1 MIRPPAT
8 IKPFTTQTKI
18 ADYLALCKLKVVAV
32 MLITSLVGML
42 LASDSFP
49 SLWTVAIGLTGIALV
64 TSAGAAINHVMDEK
78 IDSAMQRTKKRPL
91 PQGKVTAT
99 QAMLFALIIG
109 ATGIYLLGAYI
120 NAITAWLTMF
130 SLIGYAFIY
139 TVWLKRATPQNIVV
153 GGLAGAAPPLLGWTA
168 VSGEITS
175 DSLLLVLIIF
185 AWTPPHFWAL
195 ALFMRSDYDDAGVP
209 MLTVTHGRPAPRQQI
224 LSYSI
229 ILVATSIGAGLTS
242 LGGPVY
248 LAMAVLMN
256 AIVLKDAWAI
266 LRRDEEKAELDNYA
280 VEKRFFKFSLLYL
293 FLHFVAIL
301 AEAILHNLGFGAW

>member
-78 IDSAMQRTKKRPL
+78 IDSAMQRTKMRPL
-91 PQGKVTAT
+91 PQGKVSAT

-195 ALFMRSDYDDAGVP
+195 CLARKKDYAKADIP
-209 MLTVTHGRPAPRQQI
+209 MLPITHGDRYTKLHI
-224 LSYSI
+224 VLYSVL
-229 ILVATSIGAGLTS
+229 LVLTTVLPFLTQMS
-242 LGGPVY
+242 GVVY
-248 LAMAVLMN
+248 LALVTLLNIRFLQWAVRVYCDVQNSQMAM
-256 AIVLKDAWAI
+256 
-266 LRRDEEKAELDNYA
+266 
-280 VEKRFFKFSLLYL
+280 FKYSIKYVMLL
-293 FLHFVAIL
+293 FLALLIDHYASLFI
-301 AEAILHNLGFGAW
+301 G

>member
-18 ADYLALCKLKVVAV
+18 ADYLALCKLIVVAV

-78 IDSAMQRTKKRPL
+78 IDSAMQRTKMRPL
-91 PQGKVTAT
+91 PQGKVSAT

-195 ALFMRSDYDDAGVP
+195 CLARKKDYAKADIP
-209 MLTVTHGRPAPRQQI
+209 MLPITHGDRYTKLHI
-224 LSYSI
+224 VLYSVL
-229 ILVATSIGAGLTS
+229 LVLTTVLPFLTQMS
-242 LGGPVY
+242 GVVY
-248 LAMAVLMN
+248 LALVTLLNIRFLQWAVRVYCDVQNSQMAM
-256 AIVLKDAWAI
+256 
-266 LRRDEEKAELDNYA
+266 
-280 VEKRFFKFSLLYL
+280 FKYSIKYVMLL
-293 FLHFVAIL
+293 FLALLIDHYASLFI
-301 AEAILHNLGFGAW
+301 G

>member
-8 IKPFTTQTKI
+8 IKPFTTQPKI

-78 IDSAMQRTKKRPL
+78 IDSAMQRTKMRPL
-91 PQGKVTAT
+91 PQGKVSAT

-195 ALFMRSDYDDAGVP
+195 CLARKKDYAKADIP
-209 MLTVTHGRPAPRQQI
+209 MLPITHGDRYTKLHI
-224 LSYSI
+224 VLYSVL
-229 ILVATSIGAGLTS
+229 LVLTTVLPFLTQMS
-242 LGGPVY
+242 GVVY
-248 LAMAVLMN
+248 LALVTLLNIRFLQWAVRVYCDVQNSQMAM
-256 AIVLKDAWAI
+256 
-266 LRRDEEKAELDNYA
+266 
-280 VEKRFFKFSLLYL
+280 FKYSIKYVMLL
-293 FLHFVAIL
+293 FLALLIDHYASLFI
-301 AEAILHNLGFGAW
+301 G